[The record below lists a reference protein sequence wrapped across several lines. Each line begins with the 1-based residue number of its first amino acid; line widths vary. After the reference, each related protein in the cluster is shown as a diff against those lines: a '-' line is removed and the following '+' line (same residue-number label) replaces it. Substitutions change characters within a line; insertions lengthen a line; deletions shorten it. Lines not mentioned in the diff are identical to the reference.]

1 MKLIENLTTRF
12 EQSLQGQIAVLLIV
26 SILFWAFGVPTFVH
40 EAKAAY
46 MTSISDT
53 LSNSNNNSISKH
65 TISFTT
71 STSTKA
77 TETIKIQ
84 LDPDT
89 SAFYQYYSTATT
101 TDITASGFTHVDD
114 AAACDGSNSDQ
125 AYISAADYNNGSDE
139 NITFTVCT
147 SDTIPAGPITITVGA
162 VTMLWQNPNNTNSY
176 AISIAGSSAA
186 SGSTRVAIIPNVT
199 LTASVASTFTFTI
212 NAVPAGNTVGS
223 DTTTDASTGTTI
235 PFGQLSAGVPQVVA
249 QRLNV
254 TTNATNGFSVTVQ
267 ENQPPTAGSGAII
280 YLFNNG
286 ATTTTP
292 EAWAVP
298 SGTLNANQTYGHLG
312 ITSTDSDL
320 NSNEFNNATEYAGNI
335 INPRVVFSHTGPSNG
350 TTNDQGSTTVAF
362 KVESTALLPAGDYTN
377 TITYVATPTF

>member
-1 MKLIENLTTRF
+1 MKLIESLTTRF
-12 EQSLQGQIAVLLIV
+12 EHSFQGQIAVLLIV

-46 MTSISDT
+46 MSSISDT
-53 LSNSNNNSISKH
+53 LSNSNNNSVSKH

-89 SAFYQYYSTATT
+89 SSFYEYYSSATT
-101 TDITASGFTHVDD
+101 TDITTSGFHHVAD
-114 AAACDGSNSDQ
+114 AAACDGSFGDQ
-125 AYISAADYNNGSDE
+125 AYISSAAYNNGTDE
-139 NITFTVCT
+139 NIIFTVCT
-147 SDTIPAGPITITVGA
+147 SDTIAAGAITITVGA
-162 VTMLWQNPNNTNSY
+162 VTMLWQNPSGTNSY
-176 AISIAGSSAA
+176 RILIAGTSAA
-186 SGSTRVAIIPNVT
+186 SGETRVAVLPNVT
-199 LTASVASTFTFTI
+199 LTASVASTFSFTV
-212 NAVPAGNTVGS
+212 NAVPAGNTIGS

-235 PFGQLSAGVPQVVA
+235 PFGSLSAGVAQVVA

-280 YLFNNG
+280 YLFKDG

-292 EAWAVP
+292 EAWAAP
-298 SGTLNANQTYGHLG
+298 LGTLNANQTYGHLG

-335 INPRVVFSHTGPSNG
+335 INPRVVFSHYGPSNG
-350 TTNDQGSTTVAF
+350 TTNDQGSTTVAY
-362 KVESTALLPAGDYTN
+362 KVESTSLLPAGDYTN